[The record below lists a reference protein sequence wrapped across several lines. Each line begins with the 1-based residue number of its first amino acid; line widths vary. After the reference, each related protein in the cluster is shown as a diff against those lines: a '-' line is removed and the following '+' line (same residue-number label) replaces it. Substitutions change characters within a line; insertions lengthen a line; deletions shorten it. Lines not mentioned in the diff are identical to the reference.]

1 MQSSELQRLLEKY
14 IDNTISAAEFR
25 QLWASLGEDRFDGDW
40 QEVIVRVL
48 KDQQLHG
55 LSDQEQV
62 AGRLAQIREL
72 IGHET
77 PPVGQPVVSP
87 PVVAQQAPA
96 GKQAQGTGLVRR
108 IIHPMVRYGAAA
120 IVLLALGI
128 YLVMRSANSKYSVNA
143 VTPQLSDRIKPGT
156 QKARLTLSD
165 GTVVTL
171 DSMANGTIA
180 QQGATRVLKL
190 ANGQIR
196 YQATPATDEQGKIA
210 YNVMSTPMGG
220 QYQLTLPDGSNV
232 WLNAGSSIT
241 YPIAFSGNVR
251 KVKITGEVYF
261 EVAKDKNKAFRVT
274 AGDQEI
280 EVLGTHFNINAYE
293 DEDHIKT
300 SLLEGAVKVNK
311 VLLQPGQAFT
321 QGKIEPTNTDQDI
334 AWKNGVFNFNNQ
346 TLAQV
351 MRQLARWYDLEIAYP
366 QGIPKKEYGGEIG
379 RNLTLDQVLKGLEN
393 SGIHFQLNGRRLMV
407 KL

>member
-14 IDNTISAAEFR
+14 IDNTISAEEFR
-25 QLWASLGEDRFDGDW
+25 QLWTSLGEGRYDSDW
-40 QEVIVRVL
+40 HELTERVL
-48 KDQQLHG
+48 NDKRLHD
-55 LSDQEQV
+55 LSDQEQI
-62 AGRLAQIREL
+62 AGRLAQIRAR
-72 IGHET
+72 IDNET
-77 PPVGQPVVSP
+77 
-87 PVVAQQAPA
+87 APA
-96 GKQAQGTGLVRR
+96 RR
-108 IIHPMVRYGAAA
+108 QTPIIPLTTHRVVRYAAAA

-128 YLVMRSANSKYSVNA
+128 LLITRNTNSRPSVANS
-143 VTPQLSDRIKPGT
+143 TPRPPDRIKPGT
-156 QKARLTLSD
+156 QKAMLTLAD

-171 DSMANGTIA
+171 DSTANGKIA
-180 QQGATRVLKL
+180 QQGATQVLKL

-196 YQATPATDEQGKIA
+196 YQAANATDEEGKVA

-241 YPIAFSGNVR
+241 YPTAFPGNTR
-251 KVKITGEVYF
+251 QVKITGEVYF
-261 EVAKDKNKAFRVT
+261 EVAKDKNKSFRVT

-280 EVLGTHFNINAYE
+280 EVLGTHFNINAYA

-321 QGKIEPTNTDQDI
+321 HGKIEPTNVDQDI

-351 MRQLARWYDLEIAYP
+351 MRQLARWYDLEVVYP

-393 SGIHFQLNGRRLMV
+393 SGIHFQLNGRRLIV
-407 KL
+407 KS

>member
-14 IDNTISAAEFR
+14 VDNSISAEEFR

-40 QEVIVRVL
+40 HELIDRVL
-48 KDQQLHG
+48 SDKKFHD
-55 LSDQEQV
+55 LSDREQI
-62 AGRLAQIREL
+62 AERLAQVRAL
-72 IGHET
+72 IANET
-77 PPVGQPVVSP
+77 ASDGKSAPVI
-87 PVVAQQAPA
+87 
-96 GKQAQGTGLVRR
+96 GLMSHR
-108 IIHPMVRYGAAA
+108 MVRYAAAA
-120 IVLLALGI
+120 IILLAFGTLI
-128 YLVMRSANSKYSVNA
+128 ITHKTNNRPSVAA
-143 VTPQLSDRIKPGT
+143 VKPQPPEKIRPGT
-156 QKARLTLSD
+156 QKAMLTLAD

-171 DSMANGTIA
+171 DSVVNGKIA
-180 QQGATRVLKL
+180 QQGATQVLKL

-196 YQATPATDEQGKIA
+196 YQAADAADEKDNIA

-241 YPIAFSGNVR
+241 YPTAFRGHTR

-261 EVAKDKNKAFRVT
+261 EVAKDKNKTFCVT

-280 EVLGTHFNINAYE
+280 EVLGTHFNINAYS

-311 VLLQPGQAFT
+311 VLLHPGQAFT
-321 QGKIEPTNTDQDI
+321 KGKIEPTNVDQDV

-346 TLAQV
+346 SLAQV
-351 MRQLARWYDLEIAYP
+351 MRQLARWYDLEIVYP
-366 QGIPKKEYGGEIG
+366 QGIPQKEYGGEIG
-379 RNLTLDQVLKGLEN
+379 RNLTLDQLLKGLEN
-393 SGIHFQLNGRRLMV
+393 SGIHFQLQGRRLLV
-407 KL
+407 KD